1 MVCSICKVA
10 GHNKATCAQ
19 KQREAAPVVVPE
31 AAAAAS
37 AEAAEAEEREAKREA
52 KWKATVEKVRATLA
66 AEAAAAAA
74 QQETASTTS
83 SGSATTPHY
92 LETSDPHCVADF
104 HTLLTVKKPNWA
116 TSDTHGIDMIRLI
129 KTIYQMDPS
138 RVQVNGGI
146 HNDDAGRTYYSV
158 KVFMSET
165 NYWNLHVY
173 GTWRFN
179 RMRNTI
185 VELYT
190 HKNKYVL
197 HYTLPQRSMAA
208 EWRELTRGD

>member
-19 KQREAAPVVVPE
+19 RQRLPEAAAPVVVPEVKPVSPE

-37 AEAAEAEEREAKREA
+37 AEAAEAEREAR
-52 KWKATVEKVRATLA
+52 WKAMTERLHATLA

-74 QQETASTTS
+74 QQETASTT
-83 SGSATTPHY
+83 PHY
-92 LETSDPHCVADF
+92 LETSDPHCVSDF

-116 TSDTHGIDMIRLI
+116 TSDTHGIDIMRLI

-146 HNDDAGRTYYSV
+146 HNNDAGRTYYSV

-165 NYWNLHVY
+165 NYWNIHVY
-173 GTWRFN
+173 GNWRFN
-179 RMRNTI
+179 RMKNPI
-185 VELYT
+185 VELYS

-197 HYTLPQRSMAA
+197 HYALPQRSMDGQ
-208 EWRELTRGD
+208 WRELTRGD